1 MSSVGD
7 AGVREEDL
15 THGPEPD
22 DPPALEQDGAAAEAG
37 EASTDTPPLEITFKM
52 VPAATAWQMLSPRE
66 NMHLLGFLCESD
78 LLGEELGK
86 VECESITVRDE
97 FSSGEQQEEHYE
109 SILGRDRSDSQG
121 FLDGG
126 RSYKVAAISA
136 IMVALLLGGAVVIRK
151 KRRTHRQRN
160 YFSRKSKTNKP
171 GVRYY
176 QKVLHV
182 DNDDVLSVEGEDSYG
197 QVHSP
202 GSFAGDFTSDDDRG
216 FGRDAPRRPSGGFRE
231 AASNIVARVLSGG
244 ADQRPVSPT
253 QV

>member
-1 MSSVGD
+1 M
-7 AGVREEDL
+7 
-15 THGPEPD
+15 
-22 DPPALEQDGAAAEAG
+22 
-37 EASTDTPPLEITFKM
+37 
-52 VPAATAWQMLSPRE
+52 
-66 NMHLLGFLCESD
+66 NLLGFLCESN

-97 FSSGEQQEEHYE
+97 FSSGEHQEEHYE
-109 SILGRDRSDSQG
+109 
-121 FLDGG
+121 
-126 RSYKVAAISA
+126 
-136 IMVALLLGGAVVIRK
+136 RK
-151 KRRTHRQRN
+151 KRRAHRQRN
-160 YFSRKSKTNKP
+160 YFSRKNKTNKP

-176 QKVLHV
+176 RKVLHV
-182 DNDDVLSVEGEDSYG
+182 DNDDVLSIEGEDSYG

-216 FGRDAPRRPSGGFRE
+216 FGPDAPRRPSGGFRE